1 MTEIDPYAVLG
12 VPRTATRAE
21 IAHAYRA
28 LARKHHPDAGA
39 EPSPLMARINEAWRI
54 VSDVG
59 RRAAW
64 DRGQTVIQP
73 PMWTAGADAPVVR
86 RPSRPAT
93 PPSAH
98 ESGLVAV
105 AVVAVT
111 ALVVG
116 AIMIGVSIA
125 GQPPPSVDDRP
136 IIATDLMS
144 LRQPNGWSVAIGEAD
159 QPVDHRVLAHL
170 TSFDLDPG
178 EACTAFG
185 DACRITADAIPSGG
199 ASVIITAWFSGE
211 PPVSDPITRRPYGL
225 DVDEIIGEE
234 PAAFRWESTPT
245 RSIAWWQLSP
255 PGFPDQ
261 WIEVHAEMRDYAL
274 NRTAA
279 LDEIEAMLQTVEF
292 TGTE

>member
-21 IAHAYRA
+21 IAHAYRT

-39 EPSPLMARINEAWRI
+39 EPSLLMASINEAWRI
-54 VSDVG
+54 VSDAG
-59 RRAAW
+59 RRTAW
-64 DRGQTVIQP
+64 DQARTVIQP

-86 RPSRPAT
+86 RPSRPTA

-98 ESGLVAV
+98 ESGLAALAV
-105 AVVAVT
+105 VVVTAAVVA
-111 ALVVG
+111 

-125 GQPPPSVDDRP
+125 SQAPPSEDNRP

-144 LRQPNGWSVAIGEAD
+144 LRQPDGWSVAIGEAE
-159 QPVDHRVLAHL
+159 QSADHRVLAHL

-178 EACTAFG
+178 EACTVFG
-185 DACRITADAIPSGG
+185 DPCHITGDAIPSGG
-199 ASVIITAWFSGE
+199 ASVIITAWFVGE

-225 DVDEIIGEE
+225 DVDEVIGDE

-261 WIEVHAEMRDYAL
+261 WVEVHAEMRDYAL
-274 NRTAA
+274 NRTAV

-292 TGTE
+292 TPTD